1 MDPFLVSIVVVT
13 YNSATTIIETLE
25 SIRQQTYSTL
35 ELIITDDCSTDNT
48 LEICN
53 TWLTKNGNRFTKYKI
68 ISSEKNT
75 GVVANCN
82 RGYYAASGTWI
93 KDVAGDDAIY
103 PNAIEN
109 LVGFAQLYPDA
120 KIIHSKMKFFHKDL
134 SEDNII
140 KKGKRI
146 PRILKTNKNPNP
158 HKQYSLLCIINEIG
172 TPTTF
177 IQKNLFTQLGGYDE
191 SIPMCEDWPMWLKTT
206 INGYPL
212 YFLNEYTAKY
222 RVSTSSIMG
231 KENKNYFF
239 KRFYQMENLI
249 YQKYIKPYAR
259 YDIRF
264 FNRYDY
270 HVRLLLEKCNLN
282 KPNLLAK
289 IIYYTTI
296 SPYKLYYKLLSL

>member
-1 MDPFLVSIVVVT
+1 
-13 YNSATTIIETLE
+13 
-25 SIRQQTYSTL
+25 
-35 ELIITDDCSTDNT
+35 
-48 LEICN
+48 
-53 TWLTKNGNRFTKYKI
+53 
-68 ISSEKNT
+68 
-75 GVVANCN
+75 
-82 RGYYAASGTWI
+82 
-93 KDVAGDDAIY
+93 
-103 PNAIEN
+103 
-109 LVGFAQLYPDA
+109 
-120 KIIHSKMKFFHKDL
+120 
-134 SEDNII
+134 
-140 KKGKRI
+140 
-146 PRILKTNKNPNP
+146 
-158 HKQYSLLCIINEIG
+158 
-172 TPTTF
+172 
-177 IQKNLFTQLGGYDE
+177 
-191 SIPMCEDWPMWLKTT
+191 MCEDWPMWLKTT

>member
-1 MDPFLVSIVVVT
+1 
-13 YNSATTIIETLE
+13 
-25 SIRQQTYSTL
+25 
-35 ELIITDDCSTDNT
+35 
-48 LEICN
+48 
-53 TWLTKNGNRFTKYKI
+53 
-68 ISSEKNT
+68 
-75 GVVANCN
+75 
-82 RGYYAASGTWI
+82 
-93 KDVAGDDAIY
+93 
-103 PNAIEN
+103 
-109 LVGFAQLYPDA
+109 
-120 KIIHSKMKFFHKDL
+120 MKFFHNDL
-134 SEDNII
+134 SENSVI

-146 PRILKTNKNPNP
+146 SRILKTNKNPNP

-191 SIPMCEDWPMWLKTT
+191 SVPMCEDWPMWLKTT

-270 HVRLLLEKCNLN
+270 HVRLLLKKCNLN
-282 KPNLLAK
+282 KPTLLAK